1 MDFEK
6 LKLFASASGLDG
18 AASLW
23 RTPDADI
30 ICNGIGASYF
40 PDRLRK
46 LLDRCN
52 PAIQA
57 PAAIHDLD
65 YTRGGSVADRL
76 RADRKFLKNCFRA
89 GNYLYN
95 VCDFRRYFVWAK
107 GVKFYILLRLGGGAA
122 FNYHGGATS

>member
-6 LKLFASASGLDG
+6 LKLFASASALEG

-23 RTPDADI
+23 HPAAPE
-30 ICNGIGASYF
+30 ICNGIGAAFF
-40 PDRLRK
+40 PAGLRQM
-46 LLDRCN
+46 LDRRN

-89 GNYLYN
+89 GNYLYRS
-95 VCDFRRYFVWAK
+95 VDFRRYLVWAK

-122 FNYHGGATS
+122 FNYRKERAL